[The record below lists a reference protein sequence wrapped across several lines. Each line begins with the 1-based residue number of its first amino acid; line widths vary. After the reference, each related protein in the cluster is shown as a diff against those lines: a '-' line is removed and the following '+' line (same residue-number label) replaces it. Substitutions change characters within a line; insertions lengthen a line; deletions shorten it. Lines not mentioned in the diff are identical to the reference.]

1 MSQLYPVLEDG
12 KSQQR
17 ASRLRLMSGVCLT
30 ELMIGLAA
38 GTIVLAAT
46 LGTFNTIHHHVIDRQ
61 RVLAYQ
67 QDLRLGLEVFEQE
80 ARLAGAETIT
90 AAMPDEFQFSANL
103 NAQRTSTTGAVIA
116 GQTVLTV
123 QDGSDWGSGK
133 TVLLCGPLVCETHHL
148 ARAGQRHQLVL
159 AEPVGSMFPIGASLE
174 VRNRVRYYTRRDESG
189 TVRLMRMVDGGA
201 STLIGGIGDIGFSYR
216 DSSGRATWIPA
227 QVKRVVVEI
236 QSGRLIRRAVREVS
250 LRSQ

>member
-103 NAQRTSTTGAVIA
+103 NAQRTSTTGAVA
-116 GQTVLTV
+116 PGQTVLTV

-133 TVLLCGPLVCETHHL
+133 RCSFAARSYAKRTTSLV
-148 ARAGQRHQLVL
+148 R
-159 AEPVGSMFPIGASLE
+159 GSAISSFWLS
-174 VRNRVRYYTRRDESG
+174 R
-189 TVRLMRMVDGGA
+189 
-201 STLIGGIGDIGFSYR
+201 
-216 DSSGRATWIPA
+216 SGRCF
-227 QVKRVVVEI
+227 
-236 QSGRLIRRAVREVS
+236 QSAH
-250 LRSQ
+250 RSKSETACAITPGAMNQERYGSCGWWTGARPP